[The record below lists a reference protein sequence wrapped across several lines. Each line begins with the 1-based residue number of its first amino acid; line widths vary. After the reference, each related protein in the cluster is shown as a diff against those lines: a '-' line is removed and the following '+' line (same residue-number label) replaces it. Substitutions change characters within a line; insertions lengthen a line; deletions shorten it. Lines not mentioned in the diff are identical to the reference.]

1 MLKGL
6 KAPNVKAFA
15 HKVQV
20 EGGGGDYGPNS
31 GGYDQLGYGT
41 LLYSLGEYGL
51 SGTQLMP

>member
-1 MLKGL
+1 
-6 KAPNVKAFA
+6 VKAFA
-15 HKVQV
+15 NRAQV

-51 SGTQLMP
+51 SNAELVP